1 MKRSPFSGTGHTP
14 GNAAARKR
22 RNSQAHYFVYFLTL
36 IGFAFLV
43 VSQATT
49 SWTIVDNYKDFV
61 YPDEHQGLWQVCFG
75 QKEYECSP
83 RNGPSWVYVVRTF
96 DLLAFLIFAIVMG
109 IFITSHINK
118 NVKPSLAA
126 GFLLLAALLTLIAM
140 IVYTAKAPLPRT
152 VDRNRNPY
160 VKREFKIRYGY
171 SYMIGWASLLLT
183 FMAGIVSLI
192 LHRWE

>member
-1 MKRSPFSGTGHTP
+1 MKRNPFSGTGHTP

-83 RNGPSWVYVVRTF
+83 RNGPCKLVGFLF
-96 DLLAFLIFAIVMG
+96 DLRCYVAEQFIIV
-109 IFITSHINK
+109 K
-118 NVKPSLAA
+118 LNVLK
-126 GFLLLAALLTLIAM
+126 
-140 IVYTAKAPLPRT
+140 T
-152 VDRNRNPY
+152 VL
-160 VKREFKIRYGY
+160 KIL
-171 SYMIGWASLLLT
+171 MKVNA
-183 FMAGIVSLI
+183 
-192 LHRWE
+192 